1 MELRSLLQNVKMTT
15 ILATLSLICCPW
27 NIVLNGYVDSEIS
40 SAVQFDSD
48 FSRYP
53 LREKD
58 GLTFEKNYA
67 RTNTFKFSFFN
78 RIVDMWNSLPFS
90 IRSVSSISSFKRG
103 VRNLLMN
110 NS

>member
-1 MELRSLLQNVKMTT
+1 MTT

-27 NIVLNGYVDSEIS
+27 NIVLNGYVDTEIS

-53 LREKD
+53 MREKD
-58 GLTFEKNYA
+58 GLTLEKNYA

-78 RIVDMWNSLPFS
+78 RIVNMWNSLPFS
-90 IRSVSSISSFKRG
+90 MRSVSSISSFKRG
-103 VRNLLMN
+103 VTNFFMN

>member
-27 NIVLNGYVDSEIS
+27 NIVLNGYVDTEIS

-48 FSRYP
+48 FARYR
-53 LREKD
+53 LREND